1 METTALN
8 TMDPNQFDANQF
20 VNNVQNG
27 DPISIALLIVSGLI
41 IIVSIFAFF
50 VSIILSIKY
59 VKYNKQMNSAN
70 LSGEQAARKILDAND
85 LQDIKVKVT
94 GSLMFGNSYSHYF
107 KKVRLRRR
115 TVKKPSIA
123 SLAMAAQ
130 KSSLAVLDKEGDPD
144 MKKRVKLTILNVLGP
159 LAFIPLVIIGIAL
172 DIVINNTVGN
182 LAIIFAGVGFLF
194 YLVSFLFSIAVLK
207 TEKKAQEKAVEIL
220 LAEHM
225 ATPDEVEDMKKLFKL
240 YNIEYVNNL
249 ILSMLEMLYYV
260 LRIIAMFQGKGNS
273 SSKK

>member
-273 SSKK
+273 SNKK